1 MANFGSDNY
10 AGVPAAVLDALAAAN
25 EGSAVSYG
33 DDDWTA
39 RAEAT
44 FRRRFGDDAKPWFVT
59 TGTAANVLALKA
71 VCRSW
76 ESVIT
81 ASSSHLNVDE
91 AGAPEQMGGLKLI
104 TIPTRD
110 GKLTP
115 ADITAQL
122 SRVGDQHAA
131 QPRVVSVA
139 QSTELG
145 TVYTRDE
152 LQALA
157 DTAHEHDLLLHVDGS
172 RLGNAAVALGT
183 DLAGACVGAD
193 LLCVGGTKAG
203 LLAAEAVVFL
213 KPGLGDGFEYIR
225 KQHGQLLSK
234 MRFVSAQFEALLQG
248 DLWKRQA
255 EHSNAMARRL
265 ADAVADVDGVE
276 LTQEVQTNAVFAILP
291 REATERLQQEHRF
304 YVWNEATGEVRWM
317 CGWDT
322 PEDDVDEFA
331 AAIRDVLAGSRA

>member
-10 AGVPAAVLDALAAAN
+10 AGVPAEVLDAIAAAN

-39 RAEAT
+39 RAEET
-44 FRRRFGDDAKPWFVT
+44 FRRHFGDNAKPWFVT

-104 TIPTRD
+104 AIPTRD

-139 QSTELG
+139 QCTELG
-145 TVYTRDE
+145 TVYAPGE
-152 LQALA
+152 LRALA

-183 DLAGACVGAD
+183 ELAGACAGAD
-193 LLCVGGTKAG
+193 FLSVGGTKAG

-213 KPGLGDGFEYIR
+213 KPGLGEGFEYIR

-234 MRFVSAQFEALLQG
+234 MRFVSAQFEALLLG

-276 LTQEVQTNAVFAILP
+276 LTQDVQSNAIFAILP
-291 REATERLQQEHRF
+291 REATERLQREHRF

-322 PEDDVDEFA
+322 PEEDVDEFA

>member
-10 AGVPAAVLDALAAAN
+10 AGVPVEVLDAIAAAN
-25 EGSAVSYG
+25 TGSAVSYG

-39 RAEAT
+39 RAVQT
-44 FRRRFGDDAKPWFVT
+44 FRRHFGDDARPWFVT

-104 TIPTRD
+104 AIPTRD
-110 GKLTP
+110 GKLRP
-115 ADITAQL
+115 ADVTAQL
-122 SRVGDQHAA
+122 ARVGDQHAA

-139 QSTELG
+139 QCTELG
-145 TVYTRDE
+145 TVYTPAE

-157 DTAHEHDLLLHVDGS
+157 ETAHEHELLLHVDGA

-183 DLAGACVGAD
+183 DLAGACGGAD
-193 LLCVGGTKAG
+193 LLSFGGTKAG
-203 LLAAEAVVFL
+203 LMAAEAVVFL
-213 KPGLGDGFEYIR
+213 RPGLGDGFEYIR

-234 MRFVSAQFEALLQG
+234 MRFVSAQFEALLDG
-248 DLWKRQA
+248 DLWKRHA
-255 EHSNAMARRL
+255 EHSNAMGRRL
-265 ADAVADVDGVE
+265 ADAVADVGGLE
-276 LTQEVQTNAVFAILP
+276 LTQDVQTNVVFAILP
-291 REATERLQQEHRF
+291 REATERLMQEHRF

-322 PEDDVDEFA
+322 PEEDVDEFA
-331 AAIRDVLAGSRA
+331 AAIRAVLA